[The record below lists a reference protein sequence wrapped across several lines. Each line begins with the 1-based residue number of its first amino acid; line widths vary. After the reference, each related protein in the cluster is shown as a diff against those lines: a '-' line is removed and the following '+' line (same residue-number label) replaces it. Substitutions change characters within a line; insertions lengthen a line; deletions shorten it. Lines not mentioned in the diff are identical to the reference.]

1 VLAVRLNH
9 IPHAKEKELHMN
21 FNPKTQ
27 RFNPAVLPMEYLPR
41 ILDASDDK
49 HARHYLIPGK
59 IFAAAQPF
67 AISTIVGSGIALC
80 LWDSAHRIGGANH
93 FILPE
98 GPEDSENATRYANV
112 ASPALLQ
119 RMLDLGAERKTLEAR
134 IFGGSLPA
142 VTFSNGGDCLGE
154 RNVQAVTRFLSMSD
168 IRLVQSEVGGTQ
180 GRKLVFH
187 TDDGRAWS
195 DQL

>member
-1 VLAVRLNH
+1 MTF
-9 IPHAKEKELHMN
+9 K
-21 FNPKTQ
+21 PKT
-27 RFNPAVLPMEYLPR
+27 RSFNPAVLPMEYLPR
-41 ILDASDDK
+41 VLDASDDK

-80 LWDSAHRIGGANH
+80 LWDSEHRIGGANH

-98 GPEDSENATRYANV
+98 GPEDSVNATRYANV
-112 ASPALLQ
+112 ANPALLK
-119 RMLDLGAERKTLEAR
+119 RMIDLGAQLNFLEAR

-142 VTFSNGGDCLGE
+142 VTFSSGGDCLGE
-154 RNVQAVTRFLSMSD
+154 RNVQAVTHFLKTNS
-168 IRLVQSEVGGTQ
+168 IRLVQSEVAGTQ

>member
-1 VLAVRLNH
+1 MTF
-9 IPHAKEKELHMN
+9 K
-21 FNPKTQ
+21 PKTHS
-27 RFNPAVLPMEYLPR
+27 FNPAVLPMEYLPR
-41 ILDASDDK
+41 VLDASDDK

-80 LWDSAHRIGGANH
+80 LWDSEHRIGGANH

-98 GPEDSENATRYANV
+98 GPEDSVNATRYANV
-112 ASPALLQ
+112 ANPALLK
-119 RMLDLGAERKTLEAR
+119 RMIDLGAQLNFLEAR

-142 VTFSNGGDCLGE
+142 VTFSSGGDCLGE
-154 RNVQAVTRFLSMSD
+154 RNVQAVTHFLKINS
-168 IRLVQSEVGGTQ
+168 IRLVQSEVGGTH